1 MYIHKTIYPVR
12 IAFRVSVY
20 LSPGCAH
27 PHSPAPTAWSEHL
40 EGLCIGSQWP
50 WTTSTVQIIR
60 RHSFSC
66 SCTRQYNL
74 CPSPSTMAHAQFVYS
89 MQNWII
95 YRLLPNCKLIARRTS
110 CMWIHAEEWLP
121 SDCYENEVP
130 VDCYCLLSS
139 FELHYTAPTISSE
152 PAIQSRKY
160 CADVSFKRRE
170 LNSHWYL
177 PLARDTARCKVRDQ
191 ARYMFIA
198 KRTDSWWIDFSS
210 MCQLLSVLWT
220 KRGHHIR
227 SWPNY
232 WGKFRC
238 CRVWNIFVLSVR
250 RQWNVCK
257 AGCCNYNVSTTTA
270 RSTTKASS
278 TFLSYFLMWHLL
290 ITADHSTLTLE
301 IHL

>member
-1 MYIHKTIYPVR
+1 
-12 IAFRVSVY
+12 
-20 LSPGCAH
+20 
-27 PHSPAPTAWSEHL
+27 
-40 EGLCIGSQWP
+40 
-50 WTTSTVQIIR
+50 
-60 RHSFSC
+60 
-66 SCTRQYNL
+66 
-74 CPSPSTMAHAQFVYS
+74 MAHAQFVYS

-210 MCQLLSVLWT
+210 MCQLLSVLRT
-220 KRGHHIR
+220 KRGNHIR

-232 WGKFRC
+232 WSKFRC
-238 CRVWNIFVLSVR
+238 WGSGISLSSQFVGSGMCAKQGVATITFPQPLPGQPQRRLPKRGSLRGQPCMQAQLFVASLHAVWLHPCSKV
-250 RQWNVCK
+250 
-257 AGCCNYNVSTTTA
+257 
-270 RSTTKASS
+270 
-278 TFLSYFLMWHLL
+278 
-290 ITADHSTLTLE
+290 
-301 IHL
+301 

>member
-1 MYIHKTIYPVR
+1 MSLPIYYS
-12 IAFRVSVY
+12 A
-20 LSPGCAH
+20 CAV
-27 PHSPAPTAWSEHL
+27 
-40 EGLCIGSQWP
+40 C
-50 WTTSTVQIIR
+50 
-60 RHSFSC
+60 F
-66 SCTRQYNL
+66 
-74 CPSPSTMAHAQFVYS
+74 YS
-89 MQNWII
+89 NIS
-95 YRLLPNCKLIARRTS
+95 NCKLIARRTS

-210 MCQLLSVLWT
+210 ECANCSACCGQNGEIIFEADLTTGASFAAEDLEYRCPLSL
-220 KRGHHIR
+220 
-227 SWPNY
+227 
-232 WGKFRC
+232 
-238 CRVWNIFVLSVR
+238 
-250 RQWNVCK
+250 
-257 AGCCNYNVSTTTA
+257 
-270 RSTTKASS
+270 
-278 TFLSYFLMWHLL
+278 
-290 ITADHSTLTLE
+290 
-301 IHL
+301 